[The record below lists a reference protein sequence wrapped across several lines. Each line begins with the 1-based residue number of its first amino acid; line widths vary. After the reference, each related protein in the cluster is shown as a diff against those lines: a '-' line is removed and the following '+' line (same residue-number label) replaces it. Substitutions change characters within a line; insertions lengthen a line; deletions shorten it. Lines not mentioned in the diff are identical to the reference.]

1 MATREERHGATMDE
15 LLKSVLPGLGAFGP
29 FAVLAWWII
38 NNQAKQI
45 ESKDAQSQQLTERI
59 IKTCET
65 VAQTMAELKA
75 ALRGTD

>member
-1 MATREERHGATMDE
+1 MDE
-15 LLKSVLPGLGAFGP
+15 LLISVLPGLGAFGP

-38 NNQAKQI
+38 NNQAKQL
-45 ESKDAQSQQLTERI
+45 EAKDTHNQQLTERI

>member
-1 MATREERHGATMDE
+1 MDE

-38 NNQAKQI
+38 NNQAKQL
-45 ESKDAQSQQLTERI
+45 EARDVHNQQLTERI

-65 VAQTMAELKA
+65 VAQTMAELRA

>member
-1 MATREERHGATMDE
+1 MDE

-29 FAVLAWWII
+29 FAVLAWWIL

-45 ESKDAQSQQLTERI
+45 EAKDAQNQQLTERI
-59 IKTCET
+59 IRTCET

>member
-1 MATREERHGATMDE
+1 MDE

-45 ESKDAQSQQLTERI
+45 EAKDAQCQQLTERI
-59 IKTCET
+59 IRTCET

>member
-1 MATREERHGATMDE
+1 MDE

-38 NNQAKQI
+38 NNQAKQL
-45 ESKDAQSQQLTERI
+45 EARDAHNQQLTERI

>member
-1 MATREERHGATMDE
+1 MDE

-45 ESKDAQSQQLTERI
+45 EAKDSQNQQLTERI
-59 IKTCET
+59 IRTCET

-75 ALRGTD
+75 ALRGTN

>member
-1 MATREERHGATMDE
+1 MDE

-45 ESKDAQSQQLTERI
+45 EAKDAQYQQLTERI
-59 IKTCET
+59 IRTCET

>member
-1 MATREERHGATMDE
+1 MDE

-29 FAVLAWWII
+29 FAVLAWWIL
-38 NNQAKQI
+38 NNQAKQL
-45 ESKDAQSQQLTERI
+45 EAKDTHNQQLTERI

>member
-1 MATREERHGATMDE
+1 MDE

-38 NNQAKQI
+38 NNQAKQL
-45 ESKDAQSQQLTERI
+45 EAKDAHNQQLTERI

>member
-1 MATREERHGATMDE
+1 MDE

-38 NNQAKQI
+38 NNQAKQL
-45 ESKDAQSQQLTERI
+45 EAKDTHNQQLTERI

>member
-1 MATREERHGATMDE
+1 MDE

-38 NNQAKQI
+38 NNQAKQL
-45 ESKDAQSQQLTERI
+45 EVKDAHNQQLTERI

>member
-1 MATREERHGATMDE
+1 MDE

-45 ESKDAQSQQLTERI
+45 EAKDAQNQQLTERI
-59 IKTCET
+59 IRTCET

-75 ALRGTD
+75 ALRGTN